1 MFSPE
6 LTRALQRVAS
16 RNCFRDSD
24 RVVDNPISSKE
35 LTLWSRAFQTLV
47 QYVLC
52 LSSSKN
58 VFHIKESDSTC
69 FKYAGCLRAL
79 IQRKPENTQQR
90 ARRISTK
97 ASVWASSA
105 SQSNIWKHFL
115 SCNNKNTQ
123 HPRFQAQHSCIKPHC
138 PLWSGLRKEAY
149 TEIQLGLNA
158 SAQRLHSMTTQLTE

>member
-1 MFSPE
+1 MDVLESELYQSTVCPMF
-6 LTRALQRVAS
+6 V
-16 RNCFRDSD
+16 
-24 RVVDNPISSKE
+24 IIGK
-35 LTLWSRAFQTLV
+35 
-47 QYVLC
+47 
-52 LSSSKN
+52 KN
-58 VFHIKESDSTC
+58 VFHIKESDSSCCKSSPNADSLMAST
-69 FKYAGCLRAL
+69 
-79 IQRKPENTQQR
+79 QRKLENTQQR

-158 SAQRLHSMTTQLTE
+158 SAPRLHSMTTQCAQPWSDRRSCEVIPILQITPALASILWL

>member
-1 MFSPE
+1 MKCPIQ
-6 LTRALQRVAS
+6 A
-16 RNCFRDSD
+16 DSWLS
-24 RVVDNPISSKE
+24 I
-35 LTLWSRAFQTLV
+35 LMLFTLWLIHGCTTSWN
-47 QYVLC
+47 
-52 LSSSKN
+52 LSSAVQCVL
-58 VFHIKESDSTC
+58 VFYTKESDSRC
-69 FKYAGCLRAL
+69 CKSSLNAGCLRAS
-79 IQRKPENTQQR
+79 IWRKLENTQQR

-123 HPRFQAQHSCIKPHC
+123 HPRFQAQHSCIEPHC

-158 SAQRLHSMTTQLTE
+158 SAQRLPLSDGRYSQILQITHSWH